1 MTIRL
6 EAQPVKTSGRP
17 GKYSHLY
24 MIRCLGSLEFGSLEF
39 RGGDCN
45 TSNRIRNPLVCVCIG
60 KSRITPF
67 ILPVLIIP
75 HQEVLSKNVYK
86 YLVDNSI
93 LILCSAKPCLSI
105 IVNHLSSLRR
115 SSPARPVYNHRGPPP
130 FWVGWCFSGVFGV
143 WIPAATCSP
152 CSSCCSTMDSQQL
165 RELPLVN

>member
-1 MTIRL
+1 
-6 EAQPVKTSGRP
+6 
-17 GKYSHLY
+17 

-86 YLVDNSI
+86 YLVDN
-93 LILCSAKPCLSI
+93 LILVLCSTKPCLSI

-152 CSSCCSTMDSQQL
+152 CSSCCSAMEPQQL

>member
-86 YLVDNSI
+86 YLVDNFI
-93 LILCSAKPCLSI
+93 PVLCSTKPCLFI
-105 IVNHLSSLRR
+105 IVNHLTSVPRRARCIITEGHPLSGWGGASLE
-115 SSPARPVYNHRGPPP
+115 
-130 FWVGWCFSGVFGV
+130 FSEFGFQLL
-143 WIPAATCSP
+143 PAAP
-152 CSSCCSTMDSQQL
+152 AAPAAVRWNPSSCVSCH
-165 RELPLVN
+165 